1 MKILITG
8 DAGFVG
14 RAFHRALDDKG
25 HEITGIDIA
34 NGLDCRDFFKK
45 DDTRY
50 DVVIHLAAIVGGR
63 ATIEGNPLA
72 VASDLAIDSDMFQW
86 AVRTKPK
93 HLVYFSSSA
102 AYPIYLQKTAYK
114 QRLREGDINLD
125 HIRTPDLSY
134 GWAKLTGETLARY
147 ARAEGIKVHVLRPFS
162 GYGSDQDLDYP
173 FPSLIARGKA
183 KQEPIRSLGNR
194 PASPRLYPHRRCG
207 CSYLRS
213 DHKRHPNFEPLH
225 RASDLIHP
233 ARRDDHAGAGDT
245 SHRSRITPASRAESN
260 TESATPRRCFRF
272 TSRRSASKKESPGR
286 SQANKEHSAII
297 AP

>member
-25 HEITGIDIA
+25 NQITGIDLA
-34 NGLDCRDFFKK
+34 NGKDCRDFFKT

-86 AVRTKPK
+86 AIRTKPK

-102 AYPIYLQKTAYK
+102 AYPIYLQKLAYK
-114 QRLREGDINLD
+114 QQLREGDINLD

-147 ARAEGIKVHVLRPFS
+147 ARNEGLNVTVLRPFS
-162 GYGSDQDLDYP
+162 GYGSDQALDYP
-173 FPSLIARGKA
+173 FPSLIARAKA
-183 KQEPIRSLGNR
+183 KQDPFEVWGTGQQTRDFIHIDDIVAATFECITNRVKTLNLCTGRATSFIELAEMAMMQAGYLAPIKN
-194 PASPRLYPHRRCG
+194 
-207 CSYLRS
+207 
-213 DHKRHPNFEPLH
+213 HPNKPSGVEYRVGNPAKMLEVYVPKISLEEGIA
-225 RASDLIHP
+225 RAL
-233 ARRDDHAGAGDT
+233 A
-245 SHRSRITPASRAESN
+245 
-260 TESATPRRCFRF
+260 
-272 TSRRSASKKESPGR
+272 
-286 SQANKEHSAII
+286 Q
-297 AP
+297 